1 MDSYKLATGCTKIVL
16 WTFPW
21 CKIYEKQSKALE
33 TFERERTSKC
43 VHTPCFTALRGEE
56 SGPLSHLLIEYGARS
71 DVVDDSGNS
80 AETLVQSLL
89 TRYGNGPNMET
100 VLSYQQL
107 LELFWESHG
116 EFSNGSFPLFLAGI
130 FVATLGFIHSG
141 LSGVSDECKTIA
153 RFLFSK
159 IFILIQDYPVLL
171 LFFHAVF
178 MIVPTIL
185 SDKPTG

>member
-1 MDSYKLATGCTKIVL
+1 M
-16 WTFPW
+16 
-21 CKIYEKQSKALE
+21 
-33 TFERERTSKC
+33 
-43 VHTPCFTALRGEE
+43 
-56 SGPLSHLLIEYGARS
+56 SHLLIEYGARS

-116 EFSNGSFPLFLAGI
+116 ELSNGSFPLFLAGI
-130 FVATLGFIHSG
+130 FVVTLGFIHSG
-141 LSGVSDECKTIA
+141 LSGVSKCKTIA

-159 IFILIQDYPVLL
+159 F
-171 LFFHAVF
+171 
-178 MIVPTIL
+178 L
-185 SDKPTG
+185 S

>member
-1 MDSYKLATGCTKIVL
+1 M
-16 WTFPW
+16 
-21 CKIYEKQSKALE
+21 
-33 TFERERTSKC
+33 
-43 VHTPCFTALRGEE
+43 
-56 SGPLSHLLIEYGARS
+56 SHLLIEYGARS

-141 LSGVSDECKTIA
+141 LSGVSDECKTTA

>member
-1 MDSYKLATGCTKIVL
+1 
-16 WTFPW
+16 
-21 CKIYEKQSKALE
+21 
-33 TFERERTSKC
+33 
-43 VHTPCFTALRGEE
+43 
-56 SGPLSHLLIEYGARS
+56 
-71 DVVDDSGNS
+71 
-80 AETLVQSLL
+80 
-89 TRYGNGPNMET
+89 MET